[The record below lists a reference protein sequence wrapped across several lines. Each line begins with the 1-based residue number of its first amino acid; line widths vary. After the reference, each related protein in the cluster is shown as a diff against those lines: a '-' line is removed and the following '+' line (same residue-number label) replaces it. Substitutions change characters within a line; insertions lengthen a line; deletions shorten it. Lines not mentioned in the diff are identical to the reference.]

1 VGQHQCFLELPPR
14 QRPEHHLQLQLATTL
29 ALEAFG
35 MAEYDV
41 RTFLAIS
48 LSSASPFWFSCAAMA
63 NKMPD
68 SIPNQVSPAKL
79 LALDM
84 LLTLILKI

>member
-1 VGQHQCFLELPPR
+1 
-14 QRPEHHLQLQLATTL
+14 
-29 ALEAFG
+29 